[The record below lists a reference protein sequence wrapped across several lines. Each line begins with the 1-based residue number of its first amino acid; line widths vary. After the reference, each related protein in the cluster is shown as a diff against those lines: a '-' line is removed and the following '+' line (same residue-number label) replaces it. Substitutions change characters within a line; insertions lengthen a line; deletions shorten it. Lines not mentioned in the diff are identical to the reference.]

1 MLVLKDEKGGGD
13 TKLGRKGR
21 RRVSR
26 GGEYNPK
33 ISLTVS
39 KNKEEIKKHL
49 NVAI

>member
-1 MLVLKDEKGGGD
+1 MKKGVGTQSWEGKEGGELVEE
-13 TKLGRKGR
+13 
-21 RRVSR
+21 
-26 GGEYNPK
+26 GEYNPK